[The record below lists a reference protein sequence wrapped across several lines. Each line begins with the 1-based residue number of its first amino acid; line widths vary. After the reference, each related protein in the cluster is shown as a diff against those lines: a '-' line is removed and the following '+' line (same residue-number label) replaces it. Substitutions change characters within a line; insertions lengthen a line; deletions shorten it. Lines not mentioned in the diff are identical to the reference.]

1 MEIVDTAFAV
11 EYGNNGGGDVV
22 VEINKSRKDGKV
34 RKTERELIKNGK
46 YFLTSGHRTFGLNKI
61 YICELFELIICRH

>member
-1 MEIVDTAFAV
+1 MESIDPTFIV
-11 EYGNNGGGDVV
+11 EYGDNGSGDLV

-61 YICELFELIICRH
+61 YICELFEMIICRH